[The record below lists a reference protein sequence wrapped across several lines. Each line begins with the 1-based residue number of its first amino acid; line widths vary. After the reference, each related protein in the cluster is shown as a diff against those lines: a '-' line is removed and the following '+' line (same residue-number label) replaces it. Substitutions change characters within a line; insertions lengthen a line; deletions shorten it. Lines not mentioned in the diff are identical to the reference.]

1 MDKEKIKTK
10 QGVSGGVLCLI
21 IALCLLLGLTSGYI
35 VHDVISNKQET
46 NKEAENVKPTKNT
59 NEDNKVVEETKEE
72 VMTKTEDKKA
82 ENTKTE
88 KKSASIDLT
97 NECINSKNNCQKEY
111 ELSNGEINITINT
124 KMDNTKSQIV
134 SINGKE
140 IYTHEI
146 NDIYG
151 PYQINGI
158 ALLDNNIL
166 VLDINNP
173 GYSGPGGHIRIF
185 YDADSNFKEINR
197 INSNKY
203 EYDPKNPKKIES
215 KEGTYET
222 CEVKTCD
229 DQVKRT
235 YSYTIN
241 DNKKITSKL
250 EKEENQFCSAQC

>member
-1 MDKEKIKTK
+1 MEKEQK
-10 QGVSGGVLCLI
+10 QGISGGVLFLI
-21 IALCLLLGLTSGYI
+21 IVLCLLLGLTSGYI
-35 VHDVISNKQET
+35 VHDVISDKQKT
-46 NKEAENVKPTKNT
+46 NKNIESTKQNENTQENNKEE
-59 NEDNKVVEETKEE
+59 EDNKEEDK
-72 VMTKTEDKKA
+72 TKTENEKV
-82 ENTKTE
+82 ENTKVE
-88 KKSASIDLT
+88 KKSVSLNLS
-97 NECINSKNNCQKEY
+97 NECINSKNNCEKEY
-111 ELSNGEINITINT
+111 KLSNGEINITINT
-124 KMDNTKSQIV
+124 KMDNTKSQVV

-173 GYSGPGGHIRIF
+173 GYSGPSGHIRIF
-185 YDADSNFKEINR
+185 YDADSNFKEIDR
-197 INSNKY
+197 INSNKN

-215 KEGTYET
+215 KEGIYET

>member
-1 MDKEKIKTK
+1 MEKEQK
-10 QGVSGGVLCLI
+10 QGISGGVLFLI
-21 IALCLLLGLTSGYI
+21 IVLCLLLGLTSGYI
-35 VHDVISNKQET
+35 LHDKLSNKEET
-46 NKEAENVKPTKNT
+46 KTEQKETENKKDNNITEEKEAK
-59 NEDNKVVEETKEE
+59 EETKEE
-72 VMTKTEDKKA
+72 SNK
-82 ENTKTE
+82 ENVNHE
-88 KKSASIDLT
+88 KKSVSIDLT
-97 NECINSKNNCQKEY
+97 KECINSNNKCEKEY
-111 ELSNGEINITINT
+111 KLSNGEINITINT
-124 KMDNTKSQIV
+124 KMDNTKNQIV

-151 PYQINGI
+151 PYHINGI

-173 GYSGPGGHIRIF
+173 GYSGPSGHIRIF
-185 YDADSNFKEINR
+185 YDADSNFKEIDR

-203 EYDPKNPKKIES
+203 EYDPNNPKKIES